1 MLNSAATIFTMD
13 IYAQHIDKTSSAER
27 RLYVGRIATAVFVLL
42 GCLIAPLPGKFEG
55 VFRYIQM
62 VWGFISP
69 GIVAVFFFG
78 IINRRAPLSAAL
90 WGMGL
95 SVPIYSLLNWALP
108 DIAFLNHMAISFAVI
123 VVVMATMTKVNPL
136 PEPVVFAERG
146 EVDLTPS
153 SRARKL
159 AAVIVGLTVL
169 LYVIF
174 W

>member
-1 MLNSAATIFTMD
+1 
-13 IYAQHIDKTSSAER
+13 
-27 RLYVGRIATAVFVLL
+27 
-42 GCLIAPLPGKFEG
+42 
-55 VFRYIQM
+55 
-62 VWGFISP
+62 
-69 GIVAVFFFG
+69 
-78 IINRRAPLSAAL
+78 
-90 WGMGL
+90 
-95 SVPIYSLLNWALP
+95 
-108 DIAFLNHMAISFAVI
+108 
-123 VVVMATMTKVNPL
+123 MATMTKVNPL